1 MIIKT
6 QCQIKNC
13 SICNNKAKHS
23 GGGICVDGNLFL
35 ENAKIYLNSCDV
47 RGGGIC
53 YSNSKNFL
61 YDKNK
66 IGSMVYDNSAGTSGK
81 NFYPEINYISK

>member
-13 SICNNKAKHS
+13 NICNNKAKHS
-23 GGGICVDGNLFL
+23 GGGIYADGKLFL
-35 ENAKIYLNSCDV
+35 ENAKIFLNSCDV
-47 RGGGIC
+47 RGGGIF
-53 YSNSKNFL
+53 YSNQKKFL

-81 NFYPEINYISK
+81 NFYPGIK